1 MSKTAADF
9 GSWEIEDRVK
19 FEDTGSGLVRCD
31 IQTPL
36 ARAQV
41 YLHGAHVTLFQPA
54 GAEPVLFLSRQSHF
68 SPGKAIRGGVPICF
82 PWFGPL
88 AGHPEAPMHGFARRM
103 EWDLDSVTAA
113 PTGEVRL
120 TLSLTASDATRAHW
134 PHDFILRH
142 AIDIGA
148 SLSMALTVEN
158 TGAEPFTI
166 EEALHTYLAVGDV
179 REVEVA
185 GLEHAAYLDKTDGFK
200 TKSLTA
206 EPLRFTGETDRVFPG
221 HTAACTLH
229 DPLLRRRLLIEKS
242 GSDTTVVWNP
252 WIAKAAAMADFADD
266 EWPQMLCIET
276 ANTGANAVTV
286 APGAQH
292 TMRATVG
299 AGRMKD
305 EG

>member
-9 GSWEIEDRVK
+9 AYRKMGDLVQ
-19 FEDTGSGLVRCD
+19 FEDAPGGLVRCN

-41 YLHGAHVTLFQPA
+41 WLHGAHVALFQPA

-68 SPGKAIRGGVPICF
+68 APGKAIRGGVPVCF

-88 AGHPEAPMHGFARRM
+88 AGRPDAPMHGFARTM
-103 EWDLDSVTAA
+103 EWELEDVTLSPA
-113 PTGEVRL
+113 GEVLL
-120 TLSLTASDATRAHW
+120 TLALTASDATRAHW
-134 PHDFILRH
+134 PHEFILRH
-142 AIDIGA
+142 KIEIGSRLA
-148 SLSMALTVEN
+148 MSLIVEN
-158 TGAEPFTI
+158 RGAKPFTI

-179 REVEVA
+179 REVA
-185 GLEHAAYLDKTDGFK
+185 ATGLDHATYLDKTDGFK
-200 TKSLTA
+200 TKCLTA
-206 EPLRFTGETDRVFPG
+206 DPLRFTGETDRVFPG
-221 HTAACTLH
+221 HRAACMID
-229 DPLLRRRLLIEKS
+229 DPILRRRLLVEKS

-252 WIAKAAAMADFADD
+252 WTAKAAAMADFGDD

-292 TMRATVG
+292 TMRASVSVG
-299 AGRMKD
+299 
-305 EG
+305 